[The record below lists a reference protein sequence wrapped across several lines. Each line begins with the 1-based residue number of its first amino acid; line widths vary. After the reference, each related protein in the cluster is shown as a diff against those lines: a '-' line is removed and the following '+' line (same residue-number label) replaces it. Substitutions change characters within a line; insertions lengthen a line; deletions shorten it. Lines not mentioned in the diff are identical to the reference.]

1 MNSLPIA
8 QLLAFFHHHPAL
20 FGIFGVVLVLFIA
33 NEVYGRVSAG
43 PQINAADAV
52 RMINDRDALVVDVRN
67 AAEFKKNHVLGALNI
82 PAASLKERAGE
93 LARHKQRPII
103 VYCNMGGTSLEAA
116 RTLRGLG
123 HGEVHPLRGG
133 INGWMS
139 ANLPVT
145 VK

>member
-1 MNSLPIA
+1 MNSLPMA
-8 QLLAFFHHHPAL
+8 QLLAFLHHHPAL
-20 FGIFGVVLVLFIA
+20 FGIFGLVLLLFIA
-33 NEVYGRVSAG
+33 NEVYGRVTAG
-43 PQINAADAV
+43 PQINAANAV

-82 PAASLKERAGE
+82 PAASIKARANE
-93 LARHKQRPII
+93 LAKHKDRPII
-103 VYCNMGGTSLEAA
+103 VYCNMGGASLEAA

-123 HGEVHPLRGG
+123 YTEIHPLRGG
-133 INGWMS
+133 INSWMS